1 MNLYLVKSVEG
12 VNLSLAGRIVIISQ
26 RDVFSSGFHACNVV
40 TMGLVV
46 IMHESMLEIIDE
58 TA

>member
-1 MNLYLVKSVEG
+1 MNLYLVKSVDG
-12 VNLSLAGRIVIISQ
+12 VNLSLVGKIVIISQ
-26 RDVFSSGFHACNVV
+26 RDIFSVGFHACDVV
-40 TMGLVV
+40 TMGLTV